1 MMLPGE
7 VTCLGLEGGAGL
19 GLSDPGPSIC
29 PTALGSSHREGA
41 SGSEPPG
48 PAVAEPSSL
57 EASGALP
64 CLSSAQPSGS

>member
-7 VTCLGLEGGAGL
+7 VTCPGLEGGARL
-19 GLSDPGPSIC
+19 GLSDAGPSIC
-29 PTALGSSHREGA
+29 PSALGSSHREGA
-41 SGSEPPG
+41 SGSEPPH

-64 CLSSAQPSGS
+64 SGS